1 MPKELIEKT
10 IDGEV
15 YQIGQA
21 TTSKQLVLL
30 TRLNRLILEPLGS
43 LAGSAEKFTD
53 LENMPLD
60 IKAATAA
67 LAKNMD
73 EKIILATVKELLE
86 VVIHN
91 GQVVA
96 FDLHFQGRLG
106 HMFKVVYAVLE
117 AQYADFFEGLSGL
130 RGSVVQALRQEK
142 APSGGS
148 SGDQS
153 SQK

>member
-10 IDGEV
+10 IDGET

-53 LENMPLD
+53 LENMQLD

-67 LAKNMD
+67 LAKNLD
-73 EKIILATVKELLE
+73 EKIVLATVKELLE
-86 VVIHN
+86 VVIYN
-91 GQVVA
+91 GQVVG
-96 FDLHFQGRLG
+96 FDVHFQGRLG

-117 AQYADFFEGLSGL
+117 AQYADFFEGLSGF
-130 RGSVVQALRQEK
+130 RGSVLQALKQK
-142 APSGGS
+142 KVPSGGP
-148 SGDQS
+148 SGDPS